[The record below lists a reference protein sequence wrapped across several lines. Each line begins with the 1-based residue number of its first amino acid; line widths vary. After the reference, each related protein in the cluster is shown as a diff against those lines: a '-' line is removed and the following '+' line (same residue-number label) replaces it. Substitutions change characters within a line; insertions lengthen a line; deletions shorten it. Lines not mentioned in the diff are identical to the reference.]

1 MKLNIAFT
9 TISCSALLM
18 AAALPAMA
26 VNGVGGDETIV
37 NEAVVGM
44 PWRVLVHER
53 FQTNVTTNCVATGSL
68 DAINPN
74 NGDNRQYRFTLTL
87 DNQMPPING
96 ACERTVEFDEH
107 GNDDQNIEEVSSTC
121 IFRNI
126 PPGNHTINW
135 LARAATAATPAMTV
149 ADSSMTFVCNQNL
162 LDYDQQHG
170 DGN

>member
-1 MKLNIAFT
+1 MKLKIAFT
-9 TISCSALLM
+9 TISCSTLLM

-26 VNGVGGDETIV
+26 VNGVGGDETRL
-37 NEAVVGM
+37 NEAVVGT

-74 NGDNRQYRFTLTL
+74 VGDNSQYMFTLTL
-87 DNQMPPING
+87 DALTPPIDG
-96 ACERTVEFDEH
+96 ACERTVEFDAH
-107 GNDDQNIEEVSSTC
+107 GNDAQRIEEVSSTC
-121 IFRNI
+121 IFRNV
-126 PPGNHTINW
+126 PPGIHRINW
-135 LARAATAATPAMTV
+135 LARAATAATPSMTV

-162 LDYDQQHG
+162 LDNDHHG